1 MRNEWF
7 FFVFL
12 FFQFDRFF
20 VVTGLTM
27 KQARDL
33 IVTVGDETGG
43 GEGAEP
49 EVFGEAVE
57 GLEAE
62 LELEIETTTRGG
74 GEEQHSALVEAL
86 REEALQRQGGEV
98 AHSTLQRKV
107 QRARAELRRLQLLDT
122 NAAHDD
128 SHDELEHFDAAA
140 EAQGVPDEPS
150 DEHQKTAPE
159 GYFER
164 RSAAAAVA
172 SFDVM
177 RLSRPV
183 LRAVAAAGWSAPTPI
198 QASVMPVAMEGRDVC
213 ASAVTGSG
221 KTAAFVVPIIERLL
235 LSGAAR
241 DTRDSRIR
249 VLILT
254 PTRELAAQCSAVIAK
269 LTAGIEGISH
279 VLVVGGMSNKVRK
292 KISRVKVCIQ

>member
-1 MRNEWF
+1 
-7 FFVFL
+7 
-12 FFQFDRFF
+12 
-20 VVTGLTM
+20 M

-62 LELEIETTTRGG
+62 LELEVTTTRG

-122 NAAHDD
+122 SGIAGDD

-140 EAQGVPDEPS
+140 EAHGVPDEPS